1 MENPAVPPPRTH
13 ILLIFIHL
21 LKIINY
27 IKEIRV
33 CQGILLY
40 LNICLSIF
48 AAYIHI
54 GLVSQIMKRFL
65 PLAMLLMT
73 GALVA
78 PSAKADITSRMT
90 SSVQLTVNSAATQ
103 MNRIGSSFS
112 ITGNNVDTTDGTTAN
127 TVSAGTIASGV
138 YSPGTIAAVQDDPG
152 ESFSFTQAFTQCDAI
167 DTTGPDIGDVSAYG
181 DQLSTAAGTAG
192 SLAGT
197 VTSQGALTVTAGG
210 AGTTATGQFVTELSI
225 N

>member
-1 MENPAVPPPRTH
+1 
-13 ILLIFIHL
+13 
-21 LKIINY
+21 
-27 IKEIRV
+27 
-33 CQGILLY
+33 
-40 LNICLSIF
+40 
-48 AAYIHI
+48 
-54 GLVSQIMKRFL
+54 MKRLL
-65 PLAMLLMT
+65 PFAMLLMT

-127 TVSAGTIASGV
+127 TISAGTIASGV
-138 YSPGTIAAVQDDPG
+138 YNPGTIAVTQDDPG
-152 ESFSFTQAFTQCDAI
+152 EAFSFTQAYTQADAI

-181 DQLSTAAGTAG
+181 DQLSTAAGSAG
-192 SLAGT
+192 DLAGT
-197 VTSQGALTVTAGG
+197 VTSQGALEVTAGG
-210 AGTTATGQFVTELSI
+210 AGTTATGQFVTELQI

>member
-1 MENPAVPPPRTH
+1 
-13 ILLIFIHL
+13 
-21 LKIINY
+21 
-27 IKEIRV
+27 
-33 CQGILLY
+33 
-40 LNICLSIF
+40 
-48 AAYIHI
+48 
-54 GLVSQIMKRFL
+54 MKRFL

-78 PSAKADITSRMT
+78 PAAKADITSRMT

-112 ITGNNVDTTDGTTAN
+112 ITGNNIDTTDGTTAN

-152 ESFSFTQAFTQCDAI
+152 ESFSFTQAFTQADAI

-181 DQLSTAAGTAG
+181 DQLSTAAGTAE